1 MAASDFEIGVLA
13 PDELGDADAL
23 VKEAGWNQTEADW
36 RTFLDFGTVFA
47 IRDQSAGGKVIAT
60 AATLPHGGKFAWI
73 SMVLI
78 AGTYRRQGL
87 GTKLMQR
94 CLEDLVAKNL
104 TPVLDATP
112 AGRDVYLG
120 LGFQDSF
127 GYKRLLLDKGK
138 VVPAL
143 EREIP
148 VEAIS
153 DTSWPELCAYDAA
166 IFGADRSSVL
176 NRLRGRLPE
185 AEFCVWRGGHIAG
198 FLMGRMGRRA
208 AQLGPLVAENEEIA
222 CALLA
227 QALETVST
235 PVYIDFI
242 DDKPLTARFLATAG
256 FVAERPLTRML
267 LKRSTSFQDVTQSY
281 AVMGPEFG

>member
-1 MAASDFEIGVLA
+1 MAPSDFDIGTLA
-13 PDELGDADAL
+13 PAELGDADAL

-36 RTFLDFGTVFA
+36 SVFLALGTVYA
-47 IRDQSAGGKVIAT
+47 IRDRGRVIAT
-60 AATLPHGGKFAWI
+60 TATLPYGGKFGWI

-78 AGTYRRQGL
+78 AGSYRRQGL

-94 CLEDLVAKNL
+94 AIGDLTAKGL
-104 TPVLDATP
+104 VPVLDATP
-112 AGRDVYLG
+112 AGRDVYVG

-127 GYKRLLLDKGK
+127 GYKRLLLSDRK
-138 VVPAL
+138 VIPSL
-143 EREIP
+143 ESGVA
-148 VEAIS
+148 VEPIS
-153 DTSWPELCAYDAA
+153 DAAWPELCAYDRTA
-166 IFGADRSSVL
+166 FGADRSEVL
-176 NRLRGRLPE
+176 ARLRGRLPE

-208 AQLGPLVAENEEIA
+208 AQLGPLVADNEEMA

-227 QALETVST
+227 QALETLSP

-242 DDKPLTARFLATAG
+242 DDKPQTARFLATAG
-256 FVAERPLTRML
+256 FAPERPLTRML
-267 LKRSTSFQDVTQSY
+267 LNRSTAFQDVSQSY

>member
-1 MAASDFEIGVLA
+1 MAVSDFEIGTLRA
-13 PDELGDADAL
+13 EEIGDADAL

-36 RTFLDFGTVFA
+36 RIFLDFGTVYV
-47 IRDQSAGGKVIAT
+47 IRDKGKVIAT
-60 AATLPHGGKFAWI
+60 AAALPYGGKFAWI

-78 AGTYRRQGL
+78 SGYYRRQGL

-94 CLEDLVAKNL
+94 CIADLTAKGL

-112 AGRDVYLG
+112 AGRDVYVN
-120 LGFQDSF
+120 LGFEDLF
-127 GYKRLLLDKGK
+127 GYKRLLLNDRKF
-138 VVPAL
+138 VPAL
-143 EREIP
+143 EGNIA

-153 DTSWPELCAYDAA
+153 DSAWPELCAYDATA
-166 IFGADRSSVL
+166 FGADRSNILS
-176 NRLRGRLPE
+176 RLRGRLPE

-208 AQLGPLVAENEEIA
+208 AQLGPLVAESCEIA

-227 QALETVST
+227 QALETVSA

-242 DDKPLTARFLATAG
+242 DDKTLTARFLSTAG

-267 LKRSTSFQDVTQSY
+267 LKRNKAFQDAAQSY
-281 AVMGPEFG
+281 AVVGPEFG

>member
-1 MAASDFEIGVLA
+1 MAPSDFDIGTLA
-13 PDELGDADAL
+13 PAELDDADAL

-36 RTFLDFGTVFA
+36 SVFLALGTVYA
-47 IRDQSAGGKVIAT
+47 IRDRGRVIAT
-60 AATLPHGGKFAWI
+60 TATLPYGGKFGWI

-78 AGTYRRQGL
+78 AGSYRRQGL

-94 CLEDLVAKNL
+94 AIGDLTAKGL
-104 TPVLDATP
+104 VPVLDATP
-112 AGRDVYLG
+112 AGRDVYVG

-127 GYKRLLLDKGK
+127 GYKRLLLSDRK
-138 VVPAL
+138 VIPLL
-143 EREIP
+143 ESGVA
-148 VEAIS
+148 VEPIS
-153 DTSWPELCAYDAA
+153 DAAWPELCAYDRTA
-166 IFGADRSSVL
+166 FGADRSEVL
-176 NRLRGRLPE
+176 ARLRGRLPE

-208 AQLGPLVAENEEIA
+208 AQLGPLVADNEEMA

-227 QALETVST
+227 QALETLSP

-242 DDKPLTARFLATAG
+242 DDKPQTARFLATAG
-256 FVAERPLTRML
+256 FAPERPLTRML
-267 LKRSTSFQDVTQSY
+267 LNRSTAFQDVSQSY